1 MIKQNVVFVEN
12 KAGSLKRVTGILAD
26 NGINIYGFACFDAP
40 EFAIFRM
47 ICNDP
52 DKAEIV
58 LNRSGYMNRITQAI
72 VVDMKDQV
80 GGLDELLKVA
90 SDSNVSLDYIYTSFH
105 RKDLRP
111 VVILQT
117 EDGAVTECILKN
129 NGFNVFNFSRR
140 TGEIILY
147 KTVRESQDW
156 GWFCDFLYIHIGKL
170 NTS

>member
-26 NGINIYGFACFDAP
+26 NGINIYGF
-40 EFAIFRM
+40 
-47 ICNDP
+47 
-52 DKAEIV
+52 V

-129 NGFNVFNFSRR
+129 NGFNVF
-140 TGEIILY
+140 
-147 KTVRESQDW
+147 
-156 GWFCDFLYIHIGKL
+156 
-170 NTS
+170 TSAEELEK

>member
-1 MIKQNVVFVEN
+1 MRDYKDTERVDRRIKEMIKQNVVFVEN

-26 NGINIYGFACFDAP
+26 NGINIYGFAC
-40 EFAIFRM
+40 FRM

-117 EDGAVTECILKN
+117 EDGAVAECILKN
-129 NGFNVFNFSRR
+129 NGFNVF
-140 TGEIILY
+140 
-147 KTVRESQDW
+147 
-156 GWFCDFLYIHIGKL
+156 
-170 NTS
+170 TSVEELEK